1 MSGRTI
7 QTLVQSW
14 ETVRCEL
21 LNTRISDLRLRI
33 EGSPVEP
40 YVHRLYRELEAK
52 KIRFRPKVY
61 LTDGWGC
68 PDRTPVIGIPFY
80 LADRRLTTLEEE
92 QSGDIE
98 DARSI
103 MMLLRHEAGH
113 SVNYAYRLW
122 RRPSWVEIFGPF
134 SRPYRD
140 VFRPDRMSRHYVRHI
155 SAHPYGR
162 TYAQKHPDEDFAETF
177 AVWLT
182 PRSSWRR
189 RYRHW
194 PAIRKLFYVNHLM
207 KEIRRVNPP
216 RGVKERFF
224 RPVEKM
230 NWLLAE
236 HYGKEAERF
245 RRAARGYVDDRLREV
260 FPTVRGDALRPA
272 SALFRKH
279 HDRLLGRIIQWSL
292 LTEREGQTILRKLE
306 VRSAALKLSYR
317 PGKEGEKL
325 LDILSLAVGLA
336 MDYAYTGRLTG

>member
-1 MSGRTI
+1 MKGKAI

-21 LNTRISDLRLRI
+21 LNTRISDLHLRLA
-33 EGSPVEP
+33 GSPVEP
-40 YVHRLYRELEAK
+40 YIQRLYRELEAK
-52 KIRFRPKVY
+52 RIRFKPKVY

-68 PDRTPVIGIPFY
+68 PDRTPVIGVPFY

-92 QSGDIE
+92 QSGEIE
-98 DARSI
+98 DARNI

-113 SVNYAYRLW
+113 CVNYAYRLW
-122 RRPSWVEIFGPF
+122 RRPSWSEIFGPF

-140 VFRPDRMSRHYVRHI
+140 VFRPDRMSRQYVRHI

-182 PRSSWRR
+182 PRSAWRR

-194 PAIRKLFYVNHLM
+194 PAIRKLLYVDRLVKQVREQN
-207 KEIRRVNPP
+207 P
-216 RGVKERFF
+216 RGAKEKYF
-224 RPVEKM
+224 RPIEKM
-230 NWLLAE
+230 HLLLAE
-236 HYGKEAERF
+236 HYGKAAERF

-260 FPTVRGDALRPA
+260 FPPVRGEVLRPA
-272 SALFRKH
+272 AALFRRH
-279 HDRLLGRIIQWSL
+279 RERLLGRVIQWSM
-292 LTEREGQTILRKLE
+292 LTELEGQTILRKLE
-306 VRSAALKLSYR
+306 ARAAALKLNYR

>member
-40 YVHRLYRELEAK
+40 LVRRLYKELEAK

-80 LADRRLTTLEEE
+80 LADRRLTALEQE
-92 QSGDIE
+92 QSGEIE
-98 DARSI
+98 DAKSI

-122 RRPSWVEIFGPF
+122 RRPSWGEIFGPF

-182 PRSSWRR
+182 PRSAWRR

-194 PAIRKLFYVNHLM
+194 PAIRKLLYVDRLM
-207 KEIRRVNPP
+207 KEVRGDIP
-216 RGVKERFF
+216 RGVKERLF
-224 RPVEKM
+224 RPVEKIS
-230 NWLLAE
+230 LLLVE

-245 RRAARGYVDDRLREV
+245 RRAALGYVDDRLREV
-260 FPTVRGDALRPA
+260 FPPVRGAALRPA
-272 SALFRKH
+272 QGLFRKH
-279 HDRLLGRIIQWSL
+279 HDRLLKRVVLWSMLSELEGR
-292 LTEREGQTILRKLE
+292 TILRKLE
-306 VRSAALKLSYR
+306 SRSAALKLSYR
-317 PGKEGEKL
+317 PRQEAEKL
-325 LDILSLAVGLA
+325 LDVVSLAVGLA
-336 MDYAYTGRLTG
+336 MDYAYTGKLTG